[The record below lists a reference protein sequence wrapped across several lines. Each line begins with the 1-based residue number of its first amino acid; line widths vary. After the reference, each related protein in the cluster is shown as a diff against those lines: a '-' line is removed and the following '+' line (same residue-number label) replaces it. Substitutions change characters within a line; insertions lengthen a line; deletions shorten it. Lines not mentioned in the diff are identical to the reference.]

1 MRIIE
6 TDINDFPSV
15 NLNESK
21 IELANEI
28 INYISPIFS
37 HEYNKKIRE
46 IKDLKKSLSEKKEK
60 IKNNKIELENLL
72 KIFSKKD
79 KESQLI
85 RKMGKLIQTG
95 LIQESMKNEMSVM
108 LKSFENME
116 EEKITSYLNE
126 VMRLVSQKFAKT

>member
-6 TDINDFPSV
+6 TD
-15 NLNESK
+15 NESK

-28 INYISPIFS
+28 INYINPIFS
-37 HEYNKKIRE
+37 QDYNKKIRE

>member
-6 TDINDFPSV
+6 TDINDFHLT

-21 IELANEI
+21 IELVNEI
-28 INYISPIFS
+28 INYINPIFS
-37 HEYNKKIRE
+37 HDYNKKIRE

>member
-6 TDINDFPSV
+6 TDINDITTENV
-15 NLNESK
+15 NESK
-21 IELANEI
+21 MNLADDI
-28 INYISPIFS
+28 ISYIHPIFS
-37 HEYNKKIRE
+37 REYNKKIRE

>member
-28 INYISPIFS
+28 INYINPIFS
-37 HEYNKKIRE
+37 QDYNKKIRE

>member
-6 TDINDFPSV
+6 TNINDFPSM

-28 INYISPIFS
+28 INFVNPIFS
-37 HEYNKKIRE
+37 NDYNKKIRE
-46 IKDLKKSLSEKKEK
+46 IKELKKSLSDKKEK

>member
-6 TDINDFPSV
+6 TDINDFHLT

-28 INYISPIFS
+28 INYINPIFS
-37 HEYNKKIRE
+37 QDYNKKIRE

-126 VMRLVSQKFAKT
+126 VMRIVSQKFAKT

>member
-6 TDINDFPSV
+6 TDINDFPPV

-28 INYISPIFS
+28 INYINPIFS
-37 HEYNKKIRE
+37 HDYNKKIRE

-116 EEKITSYLNE
+116 EEKIVSYLNV

>member
-6 TDINDFPSV
+6 TDINDFHLT

-28 INYISPIFS
+28 INYINPIFS
-37 HEYNKKIRE
+37 HDYNKKIRE

-126 VMRLVSQKFAKT
+126 VMRIVSQKFAKT

>member
-6 TDINDFPSV
+6 TDINDFHLT

-28 INYISPIFS
+28 INYINPIFS
-37 HEYNKKIRE
+37 QDYNKKIRE

>member
-1 MRIIE
+1 LRIIE
-6 TDINDFPSV
+6 TDINDFPNM

-21 IELANEI
+21 IELADEI
-28 INYISPIFS
+28 INFVNPIFS
-37 HEYNKKIRE
+37 NDYNKKIRE
-46 IKDLKKSLSEKKEK
+46 IKELKKSLSEKKEK

-116 EEKITSYLNE
+116 EEKIVSYLNE
-126 VMRLVSQKFAKT
+126 VMRIVSQKFAKS

>member
-6 TDINDFPSV
+6 TDINDFPNM

-21 IELANEI
+21 IELADEI
-28 INYISPIFS
+28 INFVNPIFS
-37 HEYNKKIRE
+37 NDYNKKIRE
-46 IKDLKKSLSEKKEK
+46 IKELKKSLSEKKEK

-116 EEKITSYLNE
+116 EEKIVSYLNE
-126 VMRLVSQKFAKT
+126 VMRIVSQKFAKS